1 MSHPPTTPEAPKN
14 GRRPAIRERARVGGT
29 VSEKRS
35 PKALAVSVLFHLAV
49 AFVVLQVLTFGH
61 GLAGFLNFGKEDE
74 LEERLTYVATEPEK
88 PATTPIKPTTPEVA
102 PMPRVSAAA
111 PSAQVEGPV
120 ELPAASAPV
129 ARADTGSGGSTAG
142 TGNGVGAVDPNV
154 RGVKPEFGDPRVWRG
169 PVGNGVAP
177 GRDGIER
184 LDSIIGYSIMAARDS
199 LDSLARAQGKYD
211 RAPGDWTKTDK
222 NGRKW
227 GWDQQGIRLGKVM
240 IPNALLGLLPMNAA
254 TAANMS
260 GNYTSISRERQL
272 SAARADILRM
282 SERAQGET
290 EFRKIANELRDR
302 RERERRDRLKAP
314 SASIAPAAPAPA
326 KDPPKGGNK
335 E

>member
-61 GLAGFLNFGKEDE
+61 GLAGFLNFGKEEE

-88 PATTPIKPTTPEVA
+88 PAPTPVATTPRVAATT
-102 PMPRVSAAA
+102 PRVSA